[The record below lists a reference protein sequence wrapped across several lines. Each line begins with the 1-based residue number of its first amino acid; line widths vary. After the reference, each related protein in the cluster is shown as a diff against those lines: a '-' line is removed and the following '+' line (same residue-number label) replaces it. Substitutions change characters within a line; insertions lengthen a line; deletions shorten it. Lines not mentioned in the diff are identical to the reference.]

1 MSRIASFSATVLRA
15 ATLAAVLTVA
25 ACTWVEPDAKGRNV
39 RVVYEGSLEGACRN
53 LGTVT
58 VSVKHEVAGIAR
70 NRLKVQDELESLA
83 RNEAATMGGD
93 SIQALGE
100 PTAGEQRFAVFRCNS

>member
-1 MSRIASFSATVLRA
+1 MRIL
-15 ATLAAVLTVA
+15 TLAIVLVLS
-25 ACTWVEPDAKGRNV
+25 ACTWVEPDANGRNV

-58 VSVKHEVAGIAR
+58 VSVKHEVAGVAR

-93 SIQALGE
+93 SIQAQGE
-100 PTAGEQRFAVFRCNS
+100 PVAGEQRFAVYRCNA

>member
-1 MSRIASFSATVLRA
+1 MALLLGA
-15 ATLAAVLTVA
+15 A
-25 ACTWVEPDAKGRNV
+25 ACTWVEPDANGRNV
-39 RVVYEGSLEGACRN
+39 RVVYDGTLEGACRA

-58 VSVKHEVAGIAR
+58 VSVKHEVAGIER

-93 SIQALGE
+93 SVQALGE
-100 PTAGEQRFAVFRCNS
+100 PSGGEQRYGVYRCDQ